1 MTGSYQFD
9 KLDFADR
16 HQYLNSHII
25 RLRTLVTLNTAISF
39 FAFVQY
45 NSTAHSTLLNF
56 RFRYN
61 PREGND
67 LYLVYN
73 EQLNSDR
80 YREVP
85 ILPIS
90 VNRTIIAKYTH
101 TFTF

>member
-1 MTGSYQFD
+1 MVA
-9 KLDFADR
+9 KLSIK
-16 HQYLNSHII
+16 QLK
-25 RLRTLVTLNTAISF
+25 SF

-45 NSTAHSTLLNF
+45 NSTAHSTLPNF

-61 PREGND
+61 PREDND

-73 EQLNSDR
+73 EQFNSNG

-85 ILPIS
+85 ILPTT